1 MDKYI
6 ENLNI
11 EKIEKESR
19 DFLDNPF
26 ELKTLYMKQLY
37 INAIYRQKD
46 RLRKYKEFRK
56 TIEKYSVQKDKD
68 YIDNLLNMIF
78 DNVKTMILKRRGCYE
93 EDFLHIYYE
102 ILDQNIEENKD
113 IVFGILKANEEFLDI
128 LQKTHY
134 LLDIKFKFKNLN
146 DCQLFFDT
154 WQLSYGGLLS
164 FGVKRENNKITSYWV
179 EVSMEKAYFCKD
191 RNRIFLNNQSKG
203 ESLFYK
209 TYKTKESA
217 IKKISEILEA
227 NRMLGVEQ
235 SNWKREMSY
244 KLKEIAG
251 YKEKDNTQ
259 LQGA

>member
-26 ELKTLYMKQLY
+26 KLKNLYMKQLY

-56 TIEKYSVQKDKD
+56 TIEKYFVQKDKD

-102 ILDQNIEENKD
+102 ILDQNIDENKD
-113 IVFGILKANEEFLDI
+113 IVLGILKANEEFLDI

-154 WQLSYGGLLS
+154 W
-164 FGVKRENNKITSYWV
+164 
-179 EVSMEKAYFCKD
+179 
-191 RNRIFLNNQSKG
+191 
-203 ESLFYK
+203 
-209 TYKTKESA
+209 
-217 IKKISEILEA
+217 
-227 NRMLGVEQ
+227 
-235 SNWKREMSY
+235 
-244 KLKEIAG
+244 
-251 YKEKDNTQ
+251 
-259 LQGA
+259 

>member
-11 EKIEKESR
+11 EKIEKEAR

-26 ELKTLYMKQLY
+26 KLNDLYMKQLY
-37 INAIYRQKD
+37 INAVHRQKD
-46 RLRKYKEFRK
+46 RLEKYKAFRE
-56 TIEKYSVQKDKD
+56 TIEKYSIQKDKD

-78 DNVKTMILKRRGCYE
+78 DNVKTMIIKRRGYYE

-102 ILDQNIEENKD
+102 ILDRHIEENKD
-113 IVFGILKANEEFLDI
+113 VVLGMLKANNEFLDI

-146 DCQLFFDT
+146 NCQLFFDT

-164 FGVKRENNKITSYWV
+164 FGMKRENNEITSYWV

-217 IKKISEILEA
+217 IKKIKEILEA

-235 SNWKREMSY
+235 SNWKREMSH